1 MGTLSKLAEVVARR
15 ASLVPILF
23 TGMVFIA
30 AFFAGIASG
39 VYGSATHMLIN
50 LTGMTAVLS
59 SQQHGL
65 VGYPYAGFGSVREAL
80 ENGGMTRQPDIL
92 AKLQKSFRANYYAP
106 RL

>member
-1 MGTLSKLAEVVARR
+1 MATLPRLAEFVVRR

-30 AFFAGIASG
+30 AFFAGVASG

-65 VGYPYAGFGSVREAL
+65 AGYPYAGFGSVREAL
-80 ENGGMTRQPDIL
+80 ENGGMTRQANIL
-92 AKLQKSFRANYYAP
+92 EKLHTAYPANYY
-106 RL
+106 